1 MMVMMMMICLSCAL
15 STMVAALEMPKMK
28 FSPYQSDEAK
38 ECEWKTKMHLVT
50 LTATMKRIYGD
61 VESSVADLLV
71 VAF

>member
-1 MMVMMMMICLSCAL
+1 
-15 STMVAALEMPKMK
+15 MVAALEMPKMK

-50 LTATMKRIYGD
+50 LTATMRRIYGD
-61 VESSVADLLV
+61 AAESSVTDLLV

>member
-1 MMVMMMMICLSCAL
+1 
-15 STMVAALEMPKMK
+15 MVAALEMPKMK

-50 LTATMKRIYGD
+50 LTETMKRIYGD

>member
-1 MMVMMMMICLSCAL
+1 
-15 STMVAALEMPKMK
+15 MVAALEMPKMK

-61 VESSVADLLV
+61 VESADADLLV

>member
-1 MMVMMMMICLSCAL
+1 M
-15 STMVAALEMPKMK
+15 EMPKMK

-50 LTATMKRIYGD
+50 LTETMKRIYGD

>member
-1 MMVMMMMICLSCAL
+1 M
-15 STMVAALEMPKMK
+15 EMPKMK

-50 LTATMKRIYGD
+50 LTKTMKRIYGD